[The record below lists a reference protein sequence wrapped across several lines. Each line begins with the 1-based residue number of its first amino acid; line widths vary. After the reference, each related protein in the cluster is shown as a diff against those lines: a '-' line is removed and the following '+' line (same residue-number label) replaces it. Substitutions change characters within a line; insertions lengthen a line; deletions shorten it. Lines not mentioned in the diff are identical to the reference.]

1 MGQLTIHVIRFIYS
15 CKIVFS
21 AICYSGKLILH
32 STIRFRSLNHRRLV
46 VAEALESDERFSDIK
61 ACIDANETLRDD
73 VMKRTTAVQTV
84 VLEEVMTSS
93 DGRKRGFV
101 IGNTHLYFRPDA
113 DHIRLIQIAV
123 CLRQLEQVKQ

>member
-1 MGQLTIHVIRFIYS
+1 MLYFFLVGKNSL
-15 CKIVFS
+15 
-21 AICYSGKLILH
+21 ICLVGKLILY
-32 STIRFRSLNHRRLV
+32 SSGRFRSLEHRRLV

-61 ACIDANETLRDD
+61 VCVEANEALRDD

-84 VLEEVMTSS
+84 VLEEVMTSP

-123 CLRQLEQVKQ
+123 CLRQLEQVRQFH